1 MTIEDPDLE
10 AGKNID
16 VDELLASFSIDLPDE
31 HTDPEKS
38 LRKELSSLKQMRR
51 TLTDIDH
58 EVKKCEREE
67 EKSKAMKPR
76 EKAKEE
82 AMKLLKSG
90 AISIENKNERHTF
103 KRKLKES
110 EEEETLGPNVNSK
123 MKQSLYHNFLPGPT
137 LNPLRSDEKKLDDL
151 SHTKAYTLET
161 NCTGAP
167 ETVQTKRKQQFNV
180 LLDNKNIDTDQIPDV
195 VDSHNAVHLNSPNRP
210 MHSTLYVGYHNIT
223 EPFIYDVFKQHGTVV
238 KIKIGD
244 PSNHAYVTMA
254 TSQMAQSAL
263 KLDHQMVS
271 NRLLRVS
278 YARKPSHMKPFSSTK
293 SNPDRL
299 FRKIAS
305 SDPFPSNEEP
315 SNRTSSEPNRD
326 LGMYGCSEEFFKEY
340 KRVCIYQAAN
350 QLKQFRYFG
359 AFCAFHTIIW
369 GYMSCNPKS
378 IQKVETDWKLFR
390 KSIIESHSWLKS
402 YLQSPSSE
410 SVEQIK
416 PWITSILAFRG

>member
-180 LLDNKNIDTDQIPDV
+180 LLDNKNIDTDQPCICYDG
-195 VDSHNAVHLNSPNRP
+195 HKPNGSKRIKTGSSDGEQSSFTCFVCSEAFP
-210 MHSTLYVGYHNIT
+210 H
-223 EPFIYDVFKQHGTVV
+223 EAFFIY
-238 KIKIGD
+238 
-244 PSNHAYVTMA
+244 
-254 TSQMAQSAL
+254 
-263 KLDHQMVS
+263 
-271 NRLLRVS
+271 
-278 YARKPSHMKPFSSTK
+278 
-293 SNPDRL
+293 
-299 FRKIAS
+299 
-305 SDPFPSNEEP
+305 
-315 SNRTSSEPNRD
+315 
-326 LGMYGCSEEFFKEY
+326 
-340 KRVCIYQAAN
+340 
-350 QLKQFRYFG
+350 
-359 AFCAFHTIIW
+359 
-369 GYMSCNPKS
+369 
-378 IQKVETDWKLFR
+378 KV
-390 KSIIESHSWLKS
+390 
-402 YLQSPSSE
+402 
-410 SVEQIK
+410 
-416 PWITSILAFRG
+416 